1 MEFSW
6 FEIGF
11 CYTFF
16 SLLCFALEAARSRAL
31 DGKLRAS
38 LRGSARCSQQ
48 FMKENPISLE
58 NISLISSSAAALAM
72 VCSAKMNHTRKREA
86 SEPEKWQKRD
96 LSVLKTAGR
105 LLLASSFRAASLV
118 TGWLAVS
125 EKKWAASALQN
136 VSLSVGKGRNCYL

>member
-1 MEFSW
+1 
-6 FEIGF
+6 
-11 CYTFF
+11 
-16 SLLCFALEAARSRAL
+16 
-31 DGKLRAS
+31 
-38 LRGSARCSQQ
+38 
-48 FMKENPISLE
+48 
-58 NISLISSSAAALAM
+58 M

-125 EKKWAASALQN
+125 EEYRRKKMSSIGIAKCVVIGGERKKLLLVANQ
-136 VSLSVGKGRNCYL
+136 